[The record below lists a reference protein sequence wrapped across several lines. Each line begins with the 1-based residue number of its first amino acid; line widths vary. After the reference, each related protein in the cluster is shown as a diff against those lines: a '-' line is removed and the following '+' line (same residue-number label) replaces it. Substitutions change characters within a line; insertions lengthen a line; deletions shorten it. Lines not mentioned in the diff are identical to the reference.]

1 MSAAILRKLA
11 EARTLIRPLAK
22 SESARVVAPGQ
33 GRTPPSSIE
42 WTFAPGHV
50 IHEESSEALRAV
62 GLELF
67 VERWGVTERGTIEA
81 FFVLLDTAADGGSMS
96 WSSELPIDGS
106 KVGATL
112 AGAGALAM
120 VIRHTRL
127 TLLDIPCVPEA
138 EAASNRTAVRQAAD
152 GGRAQGRREV
162 AKVISMGPA
171 APRGGEVAADDDLPA
186 WADDGPSEAEIA
198 DVEAEIA
205 SAEDEGTIE
214 ALRAEVSRAWVD
226 AQLAGAKL
234 DLVGVF
240 KAAFGAPRS
249 PDELDVSDWR
259 VVLAKVREVAAE
271 AREAAGA

>member
-1 MSAAILRKLA
+1 MTVAILRKLA

-67 VERWGVTERGTIEA
+67 VERWWVTERGTIEA
-81 FFVLLDTAADGGSMS
+81 FFVLLDTAAEGGSMA

-127 TLLDIPCVPEA
+127 TLLDIPCVPDQEA
-138 EAASNRTAVRQAAD
+138 SANRVEVRKMID
-152 GGRAQGRREV
+152 GGRAQSRREV
-162 AKVISMGPA
+162 SKVVSMGPPV
-171 APRGGEVAADDDLPA
+171 PRGVEPEPDDVPT
-186 WADDGPSEAEIA
+186 WADGPTEAEIA
-198 DVEAEIA
+198 DVEAEFA
-205 SAEDEGTIE
+205 VAEDEATVE
-214 ALRAEVSRAWVD
+214 ALRAEVSRAWVA